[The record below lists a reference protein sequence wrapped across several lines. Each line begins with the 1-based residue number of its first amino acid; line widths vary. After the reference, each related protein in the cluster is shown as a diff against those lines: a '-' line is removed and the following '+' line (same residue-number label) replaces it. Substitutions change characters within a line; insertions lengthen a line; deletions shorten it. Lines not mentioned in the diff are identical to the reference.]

1 MEKGK
6 TNNPNGR
13 PKGKPNKVTTDMK
26 KLILHVLEDYTE
38 STSEVNLGDDFKNL
52 EKSER
57 VKVALKMMEFV
68 IPKLQRTTIEDKTE
82 KRSEIDNLI
91 ANLTKCK

>member
-1 MEKGK
+1 MKKGI

-26 KLILHVLEDYTE
+26 KLIMHVLSEYTGAD
-38 STSEVNLGDDFKNL
+38 SEVSFGSDFKNL
-52 EKSER
+52 DGGER

-68 IPKLQRTTIEDKTE
+68 IPKLQRTTIDDKTDR
-82 KRSEIDNLI
+82 RSEMDNLI
-91 ANLTKCK
+91 ANLTKEK